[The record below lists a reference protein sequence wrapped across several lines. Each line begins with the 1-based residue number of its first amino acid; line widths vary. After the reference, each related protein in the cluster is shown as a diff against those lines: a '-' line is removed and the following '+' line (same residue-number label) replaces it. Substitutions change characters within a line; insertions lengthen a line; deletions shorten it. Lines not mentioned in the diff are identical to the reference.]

1 MVSTRPEITLIAPT
15 RPTKDQVVSVRELSW
30 VAKYIEL
37 GVTAVANRTTSLE
50 MQPDH
55 WRAACKLIYML
66 PFAVVFSWACSSG
79 DNGGSR
85 LVLPKDVNK
94 EELLAAIPADALP
107 NNFEELSRDLE
118 VLKPAIRLRALK
130 MRYGD
135 GDGNIVVFVI
145 VVEAAD
151 AQLERHIQRGGY
163 ERIPL
168 SAVTGLQ
175 STLGPGEE
183 CDQSADITSP
193 TACAWRPLPNPKLGE
208 DSAAYETVIPSFG
221 RTGRVFLFC
230 E

>member
-1 MVSTRPEITLIAPT
+1 
-15 RPTKDQVVSVRELSW
+15 
-30 VAKYIEL
+30 
-37 GVTAVANRTTSLE
+37 
-50 MQPDH
+50 
-55 WRAACKLIYML
+55 ML

-79 DNGGSR
+79 DNRGSR
-85 LVLPKDVNK
+85 LVLPKDVNE

-118 VLKPAIRLRALK
+118 VQGYPPPSLE

-151 AQLERHIQRGGY
+151 AQLERHIQSGGY
-163 ERIPL
+163 EITPL

-175 STLGPGEE
+175 STFRPGEE
-183 CDQSADITSP
+183 CDQSAGITSP

-221 RTGRVFLFC
+221 RTGRVFLFVNSGVFASLVVMSS
-230 E
+230 ESSPLSEDIQTELLEALNKSVETLVENKSVPD

>member
-1 MVSTRPEITLIAPT
+1 
-15 RPTKDQVVSVRELSW
+15 
-30 VAKYIEL
+30 
-37 GVTAVANRTTSLE
+37 

-85 LVLPKDVNK
+85 LVLPKDVNE

-107 NNFEELSRDLE
+107 NNFEELSPDLDPE
-118 VLKPAIRLRALK
+118 AGYPPPSLEKW
-130 MRYGD
+130 YGD

-151 AQLERHIQRGGY
+151 ARLERHIQSGGY
-163 ERIPL
+163 EITPL

-175 STLGPGEE
+175 STFRPGEE

-193 TACAWRPLPNPKLGE
+193 TACAWRPLPNPKVGE
-208 DSAAYETVIPSFG
+208 DSAAYETAIPSSG
-221 RTGRVFLFC
+221 RTGRVFLFVNSGVFASLSLSIISS
-230 E
+230 EPSPLSEDIQTELLEALNKSVKTLVENKSVPD

>member
-1 MVSTRPEITLIAPT
+1 
-15 RPTKDQVVSVRELSW
+15 
-30 VAKYIEL
+30 
-37 GVTAVANRTTSLE
+37 
-50 MQPDH
+50 MQPDY

-66 PFAVVFSWACSSG
+66 PFAVVFSLACSSG

-85 LVLPKDVNK
+85 LVLPKDVNE

-107 NNFEELSRDLE
+107 NNFEELSPDLDPE
-118 VLKPAIRLRALK
+118 AGYPPPSLEKW
-130 MRYGD
+130 YGD

-151 AQLERHIQRGGY
+151 ARLERHIQIEGY

-168 SAVTGLQ
+168 SVVTGLQ

-193 TACAWRPLPNPKLGE
+193 TACAWRPLPNPKVGE

-221 RTGRVFLFC
+221 RTGRVFLFVNSGVFALLSISSS
-230 E
+230 ELSPLSEDIQTELLEALNKSVKTLVENKSVPD